1 MRIYANGPR
10 RRWYQ
15 FRCACNGL
23 YVNCVTS
30 RSGAFVHSI
39 IRMRRGDSPYRAS
52 CEDCNSAFRPFMCND
67 SDFPS
72 PPRRIV
78 GGCAFSTDVLFFLFT
93 TTNVARKRPRIPK
106 SVAGHL
112 SAKSAICNNTCVGNI
127 YAVSLDKLHHAV
139 QIRVT
144 RWYGRRSLFTVKE
157 RFDFNDSIKH
167 QYRKLVFFTLHDIFV
182 EKYMAVSK
190 KVMRIFSRLF
200 FDL

>member
-30 RSGAFVHSI
+30 RTGAIVHSI
-39 IRMRRGDSPYRAS
+39 IRMRRGDSQYRAS

-67 SDFPS
+67 SDFP
-72 PPRRIV
+72 PPANRRRV
-78 GGCAFSTDVLFFLFT
+78 RFFDGYPLFFFLFT
-93 TTNVARKRPRIPK
+93 TTNGARKRPRIPK

-112 SAKSAICNNTCVGNI
+112 SAKSAIGNNACVGNI
-127 YAVSLDKLHHAV
+127 CAVSLDKLHAI

-144 RWYGRRSLFTVKE
+144 RRYGRGSLFTVKE
-157 RFDFNDSIKH
+157 RFAFNHSIKH
-167 QYRKLVFFTLHDIFV
+167 RYRKREARFF
-182 EKYMAVSK
+182 
-190 KVMRIFSRLF
+190 
-200 FDL
+200 